1 MFHVTLQFQNIL
13 LSTIDGV
20 REITTTSYSQGYVS
34 TLKIYSVTLGNQVC
48 FILYE
53 FLLSYLLFLYLV
65 SSSCMLINDCDKS
78 HQ

>member
-20 REITTTSYSQGYVS
+20 REITTTEYSQGYVS

-48 FILYE
+48 FNSFFSFISCLKSQV
-53 FLLSYLLFLYLV
+53 LISCLFLNVDY
-65 SSSCMLINDCDKS
+65 DCDES
-78 HQ
+78 H